1 MSAETGDTLDTELEN
16 VLQQIF
22 MECNDFISTPDSTS
36 DAIPIIRFIKY
47 VQDELPNL
55 SIDNLEELWRCLA
68 AVSTSNRVNL
78 HQFKEA
84 TKCWIAKIQQDS
96 NSNAREKLYFV
107 SDADS
112 SMKTMDVD
120 RDIVELELREKLRAV
135 SEENIFLRDEL
146 ERYQA
151 LIDSFKQQC
160 STTENKLKYY
170 IQKCQEVEKENDEQ
184 KVKIN
189 ELNEK
194 EETMSSALRK
204 YMKENEKLKKKLEA
218 AQIEVHTIS
227 SLEEKLEKITKE
239 KMDCMKKLN
248 KMQKEVNEKDESCK
262 QLETMV
268 INFKDTNNN
277 MKESYERDIYEL
289 REKNRELVDKNA
301 ELLSLS
307 SSSVFLAPQ
316 GRFSMSPIP
325 DTNRC
330 NMHSTPYK
338 SEEVPLQDSL
348 YAELKTSGF
357 TFERSGE
364 DDIQALEEELN
375 EYDAAISATLEDLE
389 KVKQFFVT
397 VRGFIDD
404 SSYPQD
410 TNERANK
417 VNELKHKAAFLL
429 HMAEE
434 EITRHDTRR
443 DASTQLRADPANATG
458 SLDQLGVRSFRDLLH
473 AYRSIHTLSSSLTAD
488 DSRWRTFGCQNPET
502 DAPFA
507 RGDGLTQEDRSEKST
522 LVAEA
527 RSVSDQE
534 DPGRSEE
541 NRSCEMPKVPS
552 VPQMDSKATLEKE
565 EEEKTSEGE
574 AKSFQVPEVSS
585 ASTPTSPRRKISV
598 YYRSFDVVTVQD
610 QRKDHPGSNLEVRQ
624 SPCNPDDSPAQVEGT
639 AAARNVYRNVKSDSD
654 SSNSTPRKFQD
665 SLLDDEPLLVEEPI
679 LRKVHLAPTRL
690 KFSHEAGNEL
700 ARTVEAPDCASSVP
714 VNSTELGISEIP
726 LSPIGEHK
734 EDDDTS
740 VHSASTFTGKC
751 KTEVKSV
758 ILGPESCS
766 NKNVSQACSMLNR
779 RLLPCSQ
786 ADSAKI
792 ADSEDPH
799 SWASVRRVDGGSQS
813 PIERSVDS
821 QMSSRE
827 DSLAV
832 SGSEPAT
839 TGSDDRC
846 GIDEKVAI
854 EVGKAVNVVSSTSLA
869 DPVSTRVTSC
879 KNVTESDE
887 KAREQDVKETKQE
900 IKQWLLKMNRSFSEG
915 ENLARPKYGCACRL
929 RNPSSTPESCNRR
942 VFPSLTEVRLRE
954 SGLANLSDSEES
966 RENLS
971 ELELQKKYTAF
982 ALCLSIDRLTLPRRI
997 AMSCRQRD
1005 QSERNLS
1012 CEVRKMQQD
1021 IQELAPLC
1029 TDRESAERVERVRH
1043 QLDMIVR
1050 CAHRVSC
1057 AAETLGAVHQER
1069 RVSRAVQLADKYVH
1083 ALQSQCEK
1091 LTANVAET
1099 KRILAKNNIPMEENF
1114 GELNDEHSR
1123 ISRNSIL
1130 ANNRMKEANR
1140 RRASVATMSRPM
1152 GSMQDVTKEIVR
1164 QRNSVSGR
1172 MTLRRP
1178 SFSSEC
1184 PKEIEKLNHTETS
1197 NNIGELRGIFE
1208 QTESRRSS
1216 REENNDVLRLSHSNN
1231 SQSAINCGI
1240 IENEVW
1246 TNGKEIS
1253 PELSDNENINSD
1265 RKSITRSS
1273 FQVKRRRR
1281 RRQLSIWHIMLT
1293 SILIFCLILYVIQA
1307 LSIVSTCHESLNEWL
1322 IRGVFDRYRQMRSTA
1337 PHPM

>member
-1 MSAETGDTLDTELEN
+1 MSAETEDTELEN

-22 MECNDFISTPDSTS
+22 MECNTFISTPDSTS
-36 DAIPIIRFIKY
+36 DAMLIIRVFKY
-47 VQDELPNL
+47 VQDQLPNL
-55 SIDNLEELWRCLA
+55 SIDNLEELWRCLT
-68 AVSTSNRVNL
+68 AVSTSDRVNL

-120 RDIVELELREKLRAV
+120 RDIAELELREKLRAV

-151 LIDSFKQQC
+151 SIDSFKQQC

-170 IQKCQEVEKENDEQ
+170 IQKCQDVEKENDEQ

-204 YMKENEKLKKKLEA
+204 YTKENEKLKKKLET

-239 KMDCMKKLN
+239 KIDCMKKIN

-262 QLETMV
+262 QLEVMV
-268 INFKDTNNN
+268 INFKGTNNN

-289 REKNRELVDKNA
+289 REKNRELMDKNA

-307 SSSVFLAPQ
+307 SSSVFLGPQ
-316 GRFSMSPIP
+316 ERLSISPIP
-325 DTNRC
+325 DTIRC

-338 SEEVPLQDSL
+338 SEEVPVQDSL

-357 TFERSGE
+357 TFERSRE
-364 DDIQALEEELN
+364 EDIQALEEELN
-375 EYDAAISATLEDLE
+375 EYDAVISATLEDLE

-404 SSYPQD
+404 SSYSRD

-434 EITRHDTRR
+434 EIARRDTRR

-473 AYRSIHTLSSSLTAD
+473 TYRSIHTLSSSLTAD
-488 DSRWRTFGCQNPET
+488 DSRWRTFGYQNPET

-552 VPQMDSKATLEKE
+552 VLQMDSKATLEKE
-565 EEEKTSEGE
+565 EEKASEGE

-598 YYRSFDVVTVQD
+598 YYRSFDVVAVQD

-624 SPCNPDDSPAQVEGT
+624 SPSDPDDSPAQVEGT
-639 AAARNVYRNVKSDSD
+639 AARNIYRNVKSDSD

-665 SLLDDEPLLVEEPI
+665 SLLDDEPPLVGEPI

-700 ARTVEAPDCASSVP
+700 ARTVKASDCASSVT
-714 VNSTELGISEIP
+714 VNSTELDISEIP

-740 VHSASTFTGKC
+740 VQSASTVTSKC
-751 KTEVKSV
+751 KMEAKSV
-758 ILGPESCS
+758 VLGPESCS
-766 NKNVSQACSMLNR
+766 NKNVSQACSMPNR

-799 SWASVRRVDGGSQS
+799 SQASVRRVDSESQS
-813 PIERSVDS
+813 RIERSVDS

-832 SGSEPAT
+832 SGSEPA

-879 KNVTESDE
+879 KNVAKSDE
-887 KAREQDVKETKQE
+887 KARERDVKETKQE

-954 SGLANLSDSEES
+954 SGLANLPDSEES

-1099 KRILAKNNIPMEENF
+1099 KRILAENNIVIEENS

-1123 ISRNSIL
+1123 FRSSIL
-1130 ANNRMKEANR
+1130 ANNRMTMMDK

-1152 GSMQDVTKEIVR
+1152 GSIQDVTKEIVR

-1184 PKEIEKLNHTETS
+1184 PKEIEKLNHTESS

-1293 SILIFCLILYVIQA
+1293 SIFIFCLILYVIQA
-1307 LSIVSTCHESLNEWL
+1307 MSSTCHESLNEWL

>member
-1 MSAETGDTLDTELEN
+1 MSAETEDTLDTELEN

-22 MECNDFISTPDSTS
+22 VECNTFISTPDSTS
-36 DAIPIIRFIKY
+36 DAMPIIRFIKY

-55 SIDNLEELWRCLA
+55 SIDSLEELWRCLT

-120 RDIVELELREKLRAV
+120 RDIVELELREKLRAI

-194 EETMSSALRK
+194 EEIMSSALRK

-289 REKNRELVDKNA
+289 REKNRELMDKNA

-307 SSSVFLAPQ
+307 SSSVFLRPQ
-316 GRFSMSPIP
+316 ERFSMSPIL

-404 SSYPQD
+404 SSYSRD

-434 EITRHDTRR
+434 EITRRDTRR

-458 SLDQLGVRSFRDLLH
+458 SLYQLGVRNFRDLLD

-488 DSRWRTFGCQNPET
+488 DSRWRTFGYQNLET

-527 RSVSDQE
+527 RTVSDQE

-552 VPQMDSKATLEKE
+552 VLQMDSKATLKKKE
-565 EEEKTSEGE
+565 EKKTSEGE

-598 YYRSFDVVTVQD
+598 YYRSFDVVAVQD
-610 QRKDHPGSNLEVRQ
+610 QRNDHPGSNLEVRQ

-639 AAARNVYRNVKSDSD
+639 AARDVYRNVKSDSD

-665 SLLDDEPLLVEEPI
+665 SLLDDEPPLVGEPI

-700 ARTVEAPDCASSVP
+700 ARTVEVPDCASSVS
-714 VNSTELGISEIP
+714 VNSTELGILEIP

-740 VHSASTFTGKC
+740 VHSASTFT
-751 KTEVKSV
+751 
-758 ILGPESCS
+758 
-766 NKNVSQACSMLNR
+766 
-779 RLLPCSQ
+779 
-786 ADSAKI
+786 DSAKI

-799 SWASVRRVDGGSQS
+799 SRASVRRVDGGSQS
-813 PIERSVDS
+813 RIERSVDR

-839 TGSDDRC
+839 GSDDRC
-846 GIDEKVAI
+846 GINEKVAI

-879 KNVTESDE
+879 KNVAESDE

-1099 KRILAKNNIPMEENF
+1099 KRILADNNIAIGENF
-1114 GELNDEHSR
+1114 GELNDEHPR
-1123 ISRNSIL
+1123 VRNIH
-1130 ANNRMKEANR
+1130 ATNRMTTEAR

-1152 GSMQDVTKEIVR
+1152 GSTQDVIKEIVR

-1184 PKEIEKLNHTETS
+1184 PKEIEKLNHTESS

-1216 REENNDVLRLSHSNN
+1216 REENNDALRLSHSNN

-1265 RKSITRSS
+1265 RKSIARSS